1 MAAVVNKD
9 SDTYRESQCV
19 PGPDPEDIYQGGKY
33 IFIANEATEI
43 MRRNKKK
50 VYYVFEDRK
59 NEGSDVQIAASSAA
73 NQAQLNNNNKLIG
86 SL

>member
-1 MAAVVNKD
+1 
-9 SDTYRESQCV
+9 
-19 PGPDPEDIYQGGKY
+19 
-33 IFIANEATEI
+33 